1 MYNDY
6 DYIESGS
13 YWSMGHQIR
22 HDLNHFRTDNNNVVN
37 HQTEILNEDIKEQTA
52 TQTKDALEMRKNQ
65 TTLVGQIIATLKGL
79 FSKDKDSSIGGE
91 TFYEMVQRENDET
104 QEWLEEQA
112 NAQKSSA
119 EKLTNVIKSLD
130 DIASDIVKDTA
141 GNEENAQ
148 AIKNAIDEL
157 KSKSVEI
164 ANAIKNFKPV
174 NVNSINT

>member
-6 DYIESGS
+6 GYIEGAS

-22 HDLNHFRTDNNNVVN
+22 HDLNHFRRDNNNVIN
-37 HQTEILNEDIKEQTA
+37 HQTEVLNEDIKEQTV

-91 TFYEMVQRENDET
+91 TFYEMVQRENNET
-104 QEWLEEQA
+104 QEWLEAQA

-141 GNEENAQ
+141 GDKENAQ

-157 KSKSVEI
+157 KSKSVDI

-174 NVNSINT
+174 NVNSVNI

>member
-6 DYIESGS
+6 GYIEGAS
-13 YWSMGHQIR
+13 YWGMGHQIR
-22 HDLNHFRTDNNNVVN
+22 HDLNHFRRDNNNVIN
-37 HQTEILNEDIKEQTA
+37 HQTEVLNEDIKEQTE

-91 TFYEMVQRENDET
+91 TFYEMVQRENNET
-104 QEWLEEQA
+104 QEWLEAQA
-112 NAQKSSA
+112 KAQKSSA

-141 GNEENAQ
+141 GDKENAQ

-157 KSKSVEI
+157 KSKSIDI
-164 ANAIKNFKPV
+164 ANAIKNFEPV
-174 NVNSINT
+174 NVN

>member
-22 HDLNHFRTDNNNVVN
+22 HDLNHFRTDNNNVVI

-52 TQTKDALEMRKNQ
+52 TQTKDALETRKNQ

-91 TFYEMVQRENDET
+91 TFYEMVQRENNET

-112 NAQKSSA
+112 NAQKSSV

-141 GNEENAQ
+141 GDEENAQ

>member
-6 DYIESGS
+6 GYIEGAS
-13 YWSMGHQIR
+13 YWGMGHQIR
-22 HDLNHFRTDNNNVVN
+22 HDLNHFRRDNNNVIN
-37 HQTEILNEDIKEQTA
+37 HQTEVLNEDIKEQTE

-91 TFYEMVQRENDET
+91 TFYEMVQRENNET
-104 QEWLEEQA
+104 QEWLEAQA
-112 NAQKSSA
+112 NAQKSLA

-130 DIASDIVKDTA
+130 DIASDIVNDTA
-141 GNEENAQ
+141 GDTENTQ

-157 KSKSVEI
+157 KTKSVDI
-164 ANAIKNFKPV
+164 ANAIKNLNPV
-174 NVNSINT
+174 NVG

>member
-6 DYIESGS
+6 GYIEGAS
-13 YWSMGHQIR
+13 YWGMGHQIR
-22 HDLNHFRTDNNNVVN
+22 HDLNHFRRDNNNVIN
-37 HQTEILNEDIKEQTA
+37 HQTEVLNEDIKEQTE

-91 TFYEMVQRENDET
+91 TFYEMVQRENNET
-104 QEWLEEQA
+104 QEWLEAQA
-112 NAQKSSA
+112 NAQKSLA

-141 GNEENAQ
+141 GDKENAQ

-157 KSKSVEI
+157 KSKSIDI
-164 ANAIKNFKPV
+164 ANAIKNFEPV
-174 NVNSINT
+174 NVN

>member
-6 DYIESGS
+6 GYIQGAS
-13 YWSMGHQIR
+13 YWGMGHQIR
-22 HDLNHFRTDNNNVVN
+22 HDLNHFRRDNNNVIN
-37 HQTEILNEDIKEQTA
+37 HQTEVLNEDIKEQTE

-91 TFYEMVQRENDET
+91 TFYEMVQRENNET
-104 QEWLEEQA
+104 QEWLEAQA
-112 NAQKSSA
+112 NAQKSLA

-141 GNEENAQ
+141 GDKENAQ

-157 KSKSVEI
+157 KSKSIDI
-164 ANAIKNFKPV
+164 ANAIKNFEPV
-174 NVNSINT
+174 NVN

>member
-6 DYIESGS
+6 GYIEGAS

-22 HDLNHFRTDNNNVVN
+22 HDLNHFRRDNNNVIN
-37 HQTEILNEDIKEQTA
+37 HQTEVLNEDIKEQTA

-91 TFYEMVQRENDET
+91 TFYEMVQRENNET
-104 QEWLEEQA
+104 QKYLEEQA

-119 EKLTNVIKSLD
+119 ERLTNVINSLD
-130 DIASDIVKDTA
+130 DIANDIVKDTA
-141 GNEENAQ
+141 GDRENAQ

-157 KSKSVEI
+157 KSKSIDI
-164 ANAIKNFKPV
+164 ANAIKNFEPV
-174 NVNSINT
+174 NVNSSNI